1 MKKFNKT
8 HKLYLLSMLV
18 FLLLFLTGCWSST
31 PIEDLNLVIGSALD
45 KSKDG
50 KIQSTLQY
58 VIPKAMSGNTPSG
71 SSQQKPY
78 INVSATGN
86 SIEPIGWETT
96 LTREGPI
103 SGAHEKAVVIS
114 QELAREISLTQVTDL
129 YYRDIDIRGSTL
141 IFVAKGRADKTLE
154 TKEPNIIPAIRLT
167 EIAEEGLTTKELRQ
181 QSLMKIWGKLN
192 SKSSCLIQMV
202 ESKKGG
208 IEFNGAAVI
217 EGNTNKMIGILNKSE
232 IEGIN
237 WITGEGKSGALKA
250 YTKES
255 DKPTYFQ
262 IGSMK
267 SKIKPHVKG
276 NKISFDVHIES
287 QGRLAE
293 YWNPHYRAAFKNS
306 TLKKIQKAAE
316 IEVMRKVKKT
326 TEVMQKK
333 YKVDVGGF
341 GNQLR
346 IKYPKIWNKVQSDWD
361 NKFSQVPIKYHVK
374 ILITDYGMIGSK
386 KHK

>member
-8 HKLYLLSMLV
+8 HKLYLLSILV

-31 PIEDLNLVIGSALD
+31 PIEDLNIVVGSALD
-45 KSKDG
+45 KAKDG
-50 KIQSTLQY
+50 KIRSTLQY
-58 VIPKAMSGNTPSG
+58 VIPKAISGNSPSG

-86 SIEPIGWETT
+86 SIEPIGWATT

-114 QELAREISLTQVTDL
+114 QELAREVPLQQVTDL

-141 IFVAKGRADKTLE
+141 IFIAKGSADKILE
-154 TKEPNIIPAIRLT
+154 TEEQNVIPAIRLT
-167 EIAEEGLTTKELRQ
+167 EIAEQGLTTKELRQ
-181 QSLMKIWGKLN
+181 QSLMKSWSKFN
-192 SKSSCLIQMV
+192 SKASLLIQVV

-217 EGNTNKMIGILNKSE
+217 DGKTNKMIGILNKSE

-237 WITGEGKSGALKA
+237 WITGEGKSGSLKA

-255 DKPTYFQ
+255 EKPTYYQ
-262 IGSMK
+262 IGKIK
-267 SKIKPHVKG
+267 SKIRPHVKG
-276 NKISFDVHIES
+276 DKISFDVHIES

-293 YWNPHYRAAFKNS
+293 YWNPQFKPAFKNS

-316 IEVMRKVKKT
+316 IEVMRRVKKT
-326 TEVMQKK
+326 TKVMQEK
-333 YKVDVGGF
+333 YKVDVAGF
-341 GNQLR
+341 GNQLG
-346 IKYPKIWNKVQSDWD
+346 IKYPKVWKKVQKDWD

-386 KHK
+386 KVK